1 MYFSKLRNKDFGRR
15 LVSEIIK
22 VAKSLLAFYLRLPQ
36 PDHIITHPTSL
47 QIEENSRALEYLA
60 QWGST
65 SSLESAGTTSSKD
78 KWKQGARKT
87 LLQWVANALPKDS
100 GLEIKDFGASWRDG
114 IAFLAIID
122 AIKANLINIA
132 EMKRASNRARL
143 ETAFD
148 IAETELGITRL
159 LDPED
164 VDVPKPDEKSIMT
177 YVAQFLHKYP
187 EPKSTGPDAVA
198 ALQEEYSQL
207 LAWLMKKTQYL
218 EHLQQTNALP
228 RAYQEYVVF
237 KGEVEEKEKTFNK
250 LKAIMESQSIISITK
265 ESWFD
270 IARLWNKLQSQ
281 LRYWLWYLDSFLPGD
296 FRFVGEW
303 LAKAEQLIYL
313 DEIPQAMNEET
324 ASIISRKLEEHKA
337 FFADLPTVQ
346 AKFAQAANSP
356 LAREVPSEQMN
367 NMAARLNE
375 IGPKATQRRVRLKF
389 LEHKVRIVGVL

>member
-1 MYFSKLRNKDFGRR
+1 METRG
-15 LVSEIIK
+15 
-22 VAKSLLAFYLRLPQ
+22 Q
-36 PDHIITHPTSL
+36 
-47 QIEENSRALEYLA
+47 ENSFTMGCKRP
-60 QWGST
+60 
-65 SSLESAGTTSSKD
+65 SKVRYYNNL
-78 KWKQGARKT
+78 RKIK
-87 LLQWVANALPKDS
+87 LLIVKYYCNFRDS

-132 EMKRASNRARL
+132 EMKKASNRTRL

-148 IAETELGITRL
+148 IAESELGITRL

-187 EPKSTGPDAVA
+187 EPKSTGPDAIA
-198 ALQEEYSQL
+198 AMQEEYSQL

-228 RAYQEYVVF
+228 RAYSEYMAF
-237 KGEVEEKEKTFNK
+237 KKEVDEKEKTFSK
-250 LKAIMESQSIISITK
+250 LKQIMESQSIISITK

-270 IARLWNKLQSQ
+270 INRLWGKLQSQ
-281 LRYWLWYLDSFLPGD
+281 LRYWLWLLDSLLPGD

-303 LAKAEQLIYL
+303 LARAEQLLYL
-313 DEIPQAMNEET
+313 DDIPTAMNEET

-346 AKFAQAANSP
+346 AKFSQAINSP
-356 LAREVPSEQMN
+356 LAREVPSDQLN
-367 NMAARLNE
+367 NMVVRLNDV
-375 IGPKATQRRVRLKF
+375 GPKATQRRVKLKF
-389 LEHKVRIVGVL
+389 LEHKVKRV